1 MISALTRKAK
11 NQANTCKT
19 ILKQPDLPYN
29 KRFVLTGK
37 RGLLKFCLGRLAA
50 QTQGRYRVENQ
61 DSNLIKRHNQ
71 YSTTNVSIYIYIG
84 M

>member
-29 KRFVLTGK
+29 KRFVLTGQ
-37 RGLLKFCLGRLAA
+37 GYLLDIGHGRPAA
-50 QTQGRYRVENQ
+50 QTPGR
-61 DSNLIKRHNQ
+61 
-71 YSTTNVSIYIYIG
+71 
-84 M
+84 